1 MKEKEKGI
9 KGNRKEHLTHALSL
23 TSTPSHSLTDLLH
36 LLTEFGICD
45 SLSFDV
51 LMSFEFSFRGEGSAK
66 SAASQPA
73 SEWISFYEAFAVLKH
88 VECRGIVESLIWI
101 LCVCGLPL
109 SHSHTHFHSLT
120 PTPTPQHKTRKNFST
135 CNVFLFVDTSPTC
148 TPTHTT
154 TIAAT

>member
-66 SAASQPA
+66 SLTRQQPA
-73 SEWISFYEAFAVLKH
+73 GYVSFYEAFAVLQH

-109 SHSHTHFHSLT
+109 SHSLPLPHT
-120 PTPTPQHKTRKNFST
+120 HKTRKNFST
-135 CNVFLFVDTSPTC
+135 CNVFLFVGMSPTC